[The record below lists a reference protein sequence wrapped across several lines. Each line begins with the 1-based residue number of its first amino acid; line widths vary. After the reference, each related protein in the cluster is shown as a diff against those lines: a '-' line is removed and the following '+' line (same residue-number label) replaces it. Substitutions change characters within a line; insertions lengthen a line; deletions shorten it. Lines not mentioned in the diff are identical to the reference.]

1 LTPAS
6 QALSVRVRHWIVDL
20 MIGGSAALIAMT
32 TANAA
37 LPPRNEPVAK
47 LRPAPAAAQPVASAL
62 PEVLIAFTEPVP
74 GQAII
79 SPFGMRKLPWEEGG
93 RLHEGVDIAAP
104 SGAPVLAA
112 ADGVVVAAGVDGGY
126 GRFVEVEHAEGLRSI
141 YAHLGSIDPGVAPGA
156 PVKIGVPIARI
167 GSTGSSTGPHLHFEI
182 RDPKGRPLNPSY
194 FLDRAFAEADD
205 LPLSSAARV
214 PRGVRIAYVSRIPDS
229 KKALMEAREA
239 EKKGGKAKGKGGDES
254 LDEVMAVLEA
264 RTDTI
269 TGRPRATVQT
279 APAAMAGRRAL
290 VAQIA
295 AGQKAEM
302 SASTSGAD
310 AAATAP
316 STPTKLALPAPAA
329 SAAPAPAEPAA

>member
-1 LTPAS
+1 
-6 QALSVRVRHWIVDL
+6 VRHWIVDL

-32 TANAA
+32 AANAA
-37 LPPRNEPVAK
+37 LPAK
-47 LRPAPAAAQPVASAL
+47 EDSTGRLRPAQPVPVVAA
-62 PEVLIAFTEPVP
+62 PEEPDVLIAFTEPLP
-74 GQAII
+74 GHAVI

-126 GRFVEVEHAEGLRSI
+126 GRFIEVEHAEGLRSI

-302 SASTSGAD
+302 TATASGAD

-316 STPTKLALPAPAA
+316 ATPKLALPAPAA
-329 SAAPAPAEPAA
+329 PAAPAPAEPAA